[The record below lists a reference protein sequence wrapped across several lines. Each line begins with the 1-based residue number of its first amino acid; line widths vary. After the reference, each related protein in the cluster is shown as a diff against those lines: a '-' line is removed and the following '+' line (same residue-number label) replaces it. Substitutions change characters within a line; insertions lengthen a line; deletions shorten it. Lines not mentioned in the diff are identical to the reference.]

1 MAPVEMTLTKK
12 DKDFLQAAF
21 EAGSRPV
28 RSSGGNLVLKHDN
41 KRKQLTRGRR
51 KLEAGKH
58 FYTLMGEELRTKAC
72 SSILLT
78 GQITKVSGLS
88 LPSLTPRSPAN
99 KPLRHRRL
107 LLCAPSNAALAEVVA
122 ERLAR

>member
-1 MAPVEMTLTKK
+1 MTLTKK

-58 FYTLMGEELRTKAC
+58 FYTLMGEELPEFGQGVVIRGNAE
-72 SSILLT
+72 LT
-78 GQITKVSGLS
+78 TRNGKLQK
-88 LPSLTPRSPAN
+88 
-99 KPLRHRRL
+99 LRHWDAGENKYKYTAAGKKYYQKNRSQWIVHVPL
-107 LLCAPSNAALAEVVA
+107 LIN
-122 ERLAR
+122 